1 MVYFFNRFAIIKV
14 KIEAHEVIQV
24 DEIVLTELNKMP
36 DRLVLKESYRP
47 LALYLEAKPYFQHHE
62 SIQIWEQDIDGLA
75 KSPTYRPSESFR
87 ALSECVFHM
96 LLQGKIPTKQMLR
109 EAFTDYIDTILYEV
123 EPLLKKEMATFTVSE
138 EERIENDSFDNSVQL
153 TLDDTIE
160 QTIENEHIFTSLNYN
175 YNIVRDTVSSKKP
188 FNTDENGIL
197 RSELVDPKGNL
208 TGKAEFRLD
217 TLDLPTAEETQV
229 WLNLVQSTINAFD
242 ELTTDLLDIISHMW
256 VVQEKDEDGY
266 INFHSDVVLK
276 LRHEN
281 HNNKPLI
288 IRERDRFKIMKRV
301 ATLSS
306 IWLSMRENNVK
317 VVDRSAIKNETDYD
331 FTTFHRM
338 FDINSVKV
346 AYDKKTGEPKG
357 IYELKIKLA
366 PILRSYFDATLQT
379 FVPID
384 LKIIQYSYNNQRE
397 LKRLGRYLSY
407 QWKVRTPSR
416 TLHQPFKVKTLL
428 ETIDFPTSYNGVIIR
443 ERLEQTLDQLMK
455 DKIIEKWYYQDPVDE
470 ERVGK
475 RDWVRKY
482 WSELGVMIN
491 PPKET
496 IDINKKR
503 FGHNAEFLNKKKVN
517 KSLIHTPSH
526 SESIEIEGSPKL
538 HEHTLLSPESVGLL
552 IDELKYSIRK
562 AASEIGISHSTL
574 IRYLT
579 NETSRSNKSILKKIE
594 QWFRALVEKR

>member
-1 MVYFFNRFAIIKV
+1 M
-14 KIEAHEVIQV
+14 
-24 DEIVLTELNKMP
+24 
-36 DRLVLKESYRP
+36 
-47 LALYLEAKPYFQHHE
+47 
-62 SIQIWEQDIDGLA
+62 
-75 KSPTYRPSESFR
+75 
-87 ALSECVFHM
+87 
-96 LLQGKIPTKQMLR
+96 
-109 EAFTDYIDTILYEV
+109 
-123 EPLLKKEMATFTVSE
+123 
-138 EERIENDSFDNSVQL
+138 
-153 TLDDTIE
+153 
-160 QTIENEHIFTSLNYN
+160 
-175 YNIVRDTVSSKKP
+175 
-188 FNTDENGIL
+188 
-197 RSELVDPKGNL
+197 
-208 TGKAEFRLD
+208 
-217 TLDLPTAEETQV
+217 PTAEETQV